1 MIGVGFVIRK
11 SLVARSVNQFVNQYR
26 LGTRHAKG
34 THVMWFKKKQPV
46 PSAPPPEHVESFVKW
61 LIRYGVDYE
70 PLRRPYT
77 NNLDGFVELNWR
89 EIKGELEQRNLISGD
104 ALIARARVIAQFYAD
119 NFEKRVNADGGIDN
133 LRPLEYQ
140 ATVVGILVKML
151 LLLALAKFK
160 YGVDAPDDFPGMP
173 KA

>member
-1 MIGVGFVIRK
+1 
-11 SLVARSVNQFVNQYR
+11 
-26 LGTRHAKG
+26 
-34 THVMWFKKKQPV
+34 MWFKKKQPV
-46 PSAPPPEHVESFVKW
+46 PPAPTPEHVEPFVKW

-89 EIKGELEQRNLISGD
+89 EIKGELEERNLSSGD
-104 ALIARARVIAQFYAD
+104 ALIARARVVAQFYAD
-119 NFEKRVNADGGIDN
+119 NFEKHVIAAGGMDN
-133 LRPLEYQ
+133 LQPLEYQ
-140 ATVVGILVKML
+140 ATVVGILMKTL

-160 YGVDAPDDFPGMP
+160 YAVDAPDDFPGMP